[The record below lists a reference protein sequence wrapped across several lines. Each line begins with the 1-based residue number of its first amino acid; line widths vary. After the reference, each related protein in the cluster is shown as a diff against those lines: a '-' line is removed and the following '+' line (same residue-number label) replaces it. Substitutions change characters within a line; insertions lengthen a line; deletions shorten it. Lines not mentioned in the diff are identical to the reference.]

1 LQKGKL
7 SCAGP
12 ARTVWHGLAFIVPV
26 CYNEAYSLNERV
38 NEPMKIYEKA
48 PAKIN
53 LLLDVLRKRGD
64 GYHEVEMIMTMVDL
78 ADRLEMEELPRDA
91 IIISSQVGYIPLD
104 EKNLAFQAARLIKER
119 YDVRKGVY
127 IHLDKKIPVAAG
139 LAGGSSDAAAAL
151 RGLNRLWGLGI
162 SEDELCDLGAELGS
176 DVPFCVTGGTAIA
189 RGRGEK
195 LEHISPPPQCWV
207 VLAKPPINV
216 STADVYGRLRANE
229 LKDHPS
235 IEFMRGALARGSFHD
250 MCEGLG
256 NVLENVTLELYPEVR
271 QLKESML
278 RLGADGVLMSG
289 SGPTVFGLVSKQA
302 KLPRIYNGLRGYCK
316 EVYVV
321 RMLT

>member
-1 LQKGKL
+1 
-7 SCAGP
+7 
-12 ARTVWHGLAFIVPV
+12 
-26 CYNEAYSLNERV
+26 
-38 NEPMKIYEKA
+38 MKIYEKA

-53 LLLDVLRKRGD
+53 LLLDVLRKRDD

-78 ADRLEMEELPRDA
+78 ADRLEMEELPRDT

-119 YDVRKGVY
+119 YDVKQGVY

-151 RGLNRLWGLGI
+151 RGLNRLWKLQI
-162 SEDELCDLGAELGS
+162 PEDELCRLGAELGS

-195 LEHISPPPQCWV
+195 LEHIAAPPQCWV

-216 STADVYGRLRANE
+216 STADVYGRFRANE
-229 LKDHPS
+229 LKEHPS
-235 IEFMRGALARGSFHD
+235 IPNMVDALQRGSFAD
-250 MCEGLG
+250 ICDGLG
-256 NVLENVTLELYPEVR
+256 NVLEKVTLDVYPEVM
-271 QLKESML
+271 QLKESMI

-289 SGPTVFGLVSKQA
+289 SGPTVFGLVSKEA
-302 KLPRIYNGLRGYCK
+302 KLPRIYNGLRGFCK